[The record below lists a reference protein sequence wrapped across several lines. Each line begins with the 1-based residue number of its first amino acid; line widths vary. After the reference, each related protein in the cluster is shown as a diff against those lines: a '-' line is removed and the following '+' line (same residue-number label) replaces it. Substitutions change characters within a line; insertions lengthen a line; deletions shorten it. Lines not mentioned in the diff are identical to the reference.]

1 MTTSTAPVV
10 VRKRI
15 VSPCIAICVIDAA
28 SGLCRGC
35 KRTAAET
42 GRWIS
47 MSLEERERVIAELP
61 GRPDPEPI
69 RA

>member
-1 MTTSTAPVV
+1 MTGVV

-15 VSPCIAICVIDAA
+15 VSPCIAICTIDAA

-35 KRTAAET
+35 KRTAAEV

-47 MSLEERERVIAELP
+47 MSDEERERVIAELP
-61 GRPDPEPI
+61 GRPDPAARPPSS
-69 RA
+69 

>member
-1 MTTSTAPVV
+1 MTLA

-15 VSPCIAICVIDAA
+15 VSPCIAICTIDAA

-35 KRTAAET
+35 KRTAAEV

-47 MSLEERERVIAELP
+47 MSEEERERVIAELP
-61 GRPDPEPI
+61 SRPDPAPI
-69 RA
+69 VN